1 MFIFNVKVNGNKIFK
16 IFFTIVTIL
25 LIFILAISLGYC
37 LLK

>member
-25 LIFILAISLGYC
+25 LIFILVFVTYKIFLC
-37 LLK
+37 